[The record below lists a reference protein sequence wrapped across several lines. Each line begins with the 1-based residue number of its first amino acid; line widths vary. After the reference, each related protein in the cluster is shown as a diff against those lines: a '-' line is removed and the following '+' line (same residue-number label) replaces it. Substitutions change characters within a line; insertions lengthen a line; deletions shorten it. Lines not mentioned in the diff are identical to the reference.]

1 MENGL
6 VVTSRDERLLHD
18 CYDHVFLTV
27 SQIQERYFH
36 GRTKSAAH
44 NRLTRLRRAGLLKS
58 IQVSTILYQREPKNI
73 GVVYQVTRKGIAFLK
88 QRYPQE
94 DFRDETLNFTT
105 STLAHDVLL
114 TEVTTALRHRFPGK
128 VIIRGVLSKTT
139 LGSKRI
145 PDALVCDHRK
155 RVEVA
160 VELEL
165 TIKSAR
171 RYREIILQYQLDSN
185 CPNVLYV
192 VPGKTLFEKL
202 RFKITGQKEIPGLPL
217 PNTGKFY
224 FVQVD
229 TLLRSPL
236 AAEMI
241 NGSET
246 LILAP
251 NERGDR

>member
-1 MENGL
+1 MKNGL

-27 SQIQERYFH
+27 SQIRERYFH

-44 NRLTRLRRAGLLKS
+44 NRLARLRRAGLLRS
-58 IQVSTILYQREPKNI
+58 IQVGTILYQREPKNI
-73 GVVYQVTRKGIAFLK
+73 GVVYQVTRKGVAFLK

-94 DFRDETLNFTT
+94 DFRDEALNFTT

-114 TEVTTALRHRFPGK
+114 TEVTTALLHRFPGK

-139 LGSKRI
+139 MGARRI
-145 PDALVCDHRK
+145 PDALICDQRE

-165 TIKSAR
+165 TIKSVK
-171 RYREIILQYQLDSN
+171 RYREIVLHYQLDSHY
-185 CPNVLYV
+185 PKVLYV
-192 VPGKTLFEKL
+192 VPGKTLLEKL
-202 RFKITGQKEIPGLPL
+202 RFQITGQKEIPGLPL
-217 PNTGKFY
+217 PHTGKFY

-229 TLLRSPL
+229 DLLRSPMTT
-236 AAEMI
+236 EMS

-246 LILAP
+246 LILTP
-251 NERGDR
+251 NESGDR